1 MMNTP
6 DDASTQASD
15 ASRTDAATQ
24 AEGGAHAGGSAPAGR
39 SAPGEDA
46 PADGG
51 ARGEGPAGEG
61 PAGEGTAGEG
71 PAGEGTA
78 GEGPAGEGT
87 GHAKAEAQG
96 KGGKRGKSRK
106 FYRELAIIVAAAVIL
121 TLLLKAFVVQVYR
134 IPSDSMDNTLLPGD
148 RVLVNKLIYH
158 FRGIAR
164 GDIVVFSGAGS
175 WGNLD
180 GTPVSPPPSN
190 PAVRFF
196 DAVLADIGVH
206 NNNTYYI
213 KRVIGLP
220 GDRVACCTNGLVTVN
235 GVPLHETGY
244 LYPGAI
250 PSRMTFSVTVPPG
263 HLWVMGDNRQ
273 YSDDSRSHM
282 VDGSP
287 DQGTV
292 PENEVTGRAFL
303 VIWPLSRFGDLPIPA
318 TFKQTTLNAA
328 PAGAIAM
335 AIGAPVLIWRRRTG
349 KRS

>member
-15 ASRTDAATQ
+15 APRTDAATQ
-24 AEGGAHAGGSAPAGR
+24 AEGGAPAGGSAPGEGG
-39 SAPGEDA
+39 APGEST
-46 PADGG
+46 
-51 ARGEGPAGEG
+51 AGEST
-61 PAGEGTAGEG
+61 AGEGTAQ
-71 PAGEGTA
+71 AQ
-78 GEGPAGEGT
+78 
-87 GHAKAEAQG
+87 AEAQG

-180 GTPVSPPPSN
+180 GSPVSPPPSN
-190 PAVRFF
+190 PVVRFF

-318 TFKQTTLNAA
+318 TFKQATLNAA
-328 PAGAIAM
+328 PVGAIAM
-335 AIGAPVLIWRRRTG
+335 AIGAPVLIWRRR
-349 KRS
+349 KAR